1 MQTRRQ
7 TLGGVLRP
15 GGNGN
20 PPPEQT
26 SRRTSLGDYYS
37 KRFGAAQPPSNN
49 GDATFPNN
57 GDESNATASIPRQ
70 PVQQRKVTSIQRPTR
85 RFDEN
90 QEPPPPLRSARK
102 VRPTI
107 GGYQDDLGGV
117 GGSSRP
123 SMMMV
128 AQDRRD
134 FSSNE
139 GKSLGIR
146 RVIEFLSSRSYGHA
160 LSEQELNSP
169 TVTAFK
175 QLLFSIL
182 SLLDLETAQNLR
194 IKSKEKG
201 TNWETTVV
209 GLFRQ
214 IKYPYTLSPKQI
226 NAVGS
231 ANAWPKFLGALVWL
245 CDLVDVGEVEIESQ
259 LFNAERNALMND
271 LTNAYFNYMD
281 GDDSALDHVMGKL
294 AQSVDLQMK
303 QVVKRLEDN
312 RAKISELEHTYLRL
326 KEPPTAAAGGEDD
339 MSFGESLSALAR
351 QLESLASD
359 RMQMEKNL
367 PVWRTKA
374 ANAALALQG
383 STGKL
388 QELQQVKD
396 STEDK
401 RRQEEEK
408 MNSQVV
414 KNADLSRLSAER
426 ANVERLLGETE
437 KEHAELSRQNW
448 TVSESNESEQ
458 VQVDA
463 KRQDLVSRLKQLSTL
478 NHMPIGNKLF
488 DLSERQ
494 VEFATC
500 ELFLKECHNRLMARV
515 SKARNESLDLKGQSD
530 QNLEQSQQVETRVAR
545 LQMETQR
552 WEDKHVQVER
562 DTAAELEA
570 LQREIDLEREVKL
583 QFEQGSQ
590 CLQEENEVRRLRME
604 LDAKRQEWFRE
615 SAALDER
622 IRNALVPVV
631 GTKERLE
638 LIIQPAVACLQRCE
652 EDISSTARQHLE
664 HLQHVAAA
672 NRSF

>member
-15 GGNGN
+15 AGNGN
-20 PPPEQT
+20 PAPEQT

-37 KRFGAAQPPSNN
+37 KRFGAAPSNNNN
-49 GDATFPNN
+49 GDATFPSNT
-57 GDESNATASIPRQ
+57 GDEANATASIPRQ

-90 QEPPPPLRSARK
+90 QEAPPPLRSARK

-107 GGYQDDLGGV
+107 GGYQDDLGGA
-117 GGSSRP
+117 GSRP
-123 SMMMV
+123 SMMV

-134 FSSNE
+134 FSSSE

-214 IKYPYTLSPKQI
+214 IKYPFTLSPKQI

-303 QVVKRLEDN
+303 QVVKKLADHRT
-312 RAKISELEHTYLRL
+312 KIGELEHSYLRL
-326 KEPPTAAAGGEDD
+326 KEPPTAATAEDD
-339 MSFGESLSALAR
+339 VSFGESLSALAR
-351 QLESLASD
+351 QLEALASD

-374 ANAALALQG
+374 ANAALALQT

-401 RRQEEEK
+401 RRQEEERV
-408 MNSQVV
+408 NSQVV

-448 TVSESNESEQ
+448 TVSESNELEQ
-458 VQVDA
+458 AQVDA
-463 KRQDLVSRLKQLSTL
+463 KRQDLVSRLKQLSTQS
-478 NHMPIGNKLF
+478 HMPIGNKLF

-494 VEFATC
+494 VEFTTC

-515 SKARNESLDLKGQSD
+515 SKARNEGLDLKGQSD
-530 QNLEQSQQVETRVAR
+530 QNLEQSQQVETRVAK
-545 LQMETQR
+545 LQMDTQR

-562 DTAAELEA
+562 ETAAELEA
-570 LQREIDLEREVKL
+570 LQREIDLEREAKL

-590 CLQEENEVRRLRME
+590 CVQEENEVRRLRME

-638 LIIQPAVACLQRCE
+638 LIIQPAAACLQRCE

-664 HLQHVAAA
+664 HLQHAGGAGA